1 MTKEGANENSSVKT
15 GNILISGKEALTL
28 IDTCATHS
36 FISEVYMHSLSGE
49 PTVMHLHF
57 NILLPSGDE
66 IWQTLKFLSDDRES
80 EMFVGL
86 GSSLSIPII
95 SCLQATKLL
104 YKGCIGF
111 LASLLDLRKESNMQ
125 LQDIDALKDY
135 PDLFAE
141 EVSRLPPDREFLPM
155 ESSSLFVKKKDGS
168 LRSCIDYR
176 ELKKMAFLGHIV
188 SKEGISVDPAK
199 IESIKQWTIPKIVSE
214 VRSFL
219 GLAGYY
225 RRFIAD
231 FSKIA
236 LPLTSLTRK
245 SIKFE
250 WTIECQ
256 RSFKAQKYKLTSAPV
271 LDYEK
276 NYPTHDLELASLVFA
291 LKIWRHYL
299 NDALSR
305 KSSSLL
311 GSIILKP
318 LLLDLQRNEI
328 TLVSSGTVAQLSA
341 LVLRSTLFDRI
352 LKEQKFDNQLLEL
365 KRKSELTWV
374 SEFGLNRDVPR
385 CTKIFDAF
393 TGGQYLPNPSHV
405 LRHESLDLLP
415 NLSYEEVPVQI
426 LDSKVKVLRN
436 KEIGLVKVLWRNHV
450 IEEATWESE
459 EEMKQRY
466 SILFDDD
473 LSMYLDGLLHWS
485 SAVAPE
491 ERRCSADGHRRQ
503 RRNAKEEA
511 PRR

>member
-1 MTKEGANENSSVKT
+1 
-15 GNILISGKEALTL
+15 
-28 IDTCATHS
+28 
-36 FISEVYMHSLSGE
+36 
-49 PTVMHLHF
+49 
-57 NILLPSGDE
+57 
-66 IWQTLKFLSDDRES
+66 
-80 EMFVGL
+80 
-86 GSSLSIPII
+86 
-95 SCLQATKLL
+95 
-104 YKGCIGF
+104 
-111 LASLLDLRKESNMQ
+111 
-125 LQDIDALKDY
+125 
-135 PDLFAE
+135 
-141 EVSRLPPDREFLPM
+141 
-155 ESSSLFVKKKDGS
+155 
-168 LRSCIDYR
+168 
-176 ELKKMAFLGHIV
+176 MAFLGHIV

-219 GLAGYY
+219 GLAEYY
-225 RRFIAD
+225 RRFIED

-271 LDYEK
+271 LVFPCGTEDFVVYIDASKHRLGVDYEK
-276 NYPTHDLELASLVFA
+276 NYPTHDLELASVVFA

-311 GSIILKP
+311 GSIILRP

-374 SEFGLNRDVPR
+374 SEFGLNRDDLYLLKLIQCHIRYTLVVPR

-393 TGGQYLPNPSHV
+393 TGGQVKIEHEAHTVPYSVHPGSTKMYQDLRRLYWWPDVVALIQEKMKTAPRQKSYADVRRQPLAFEYLPNPSHV

-415 NLSYEEVPVQI
+415 NLSYEKVPVQI

-450 IEEATWESE
+450 IEEATWEPE

-466 SILFDDD
+466 PILFDDD